1 MIKYIKLLFFI
12 ILVLIMKAIIN
23 LIIISSLFY
32 LSIDGIITLS
42 LIAKIIIKY
51 FLFNSA
57 IFLLQIIKKIQF
69 IFEHTHILEIIIT
82 KAFKLS
88 DYKNWNIQI
97 LSQLNGGP
105 QICLII

>member
-1 MIKYIKLLFFI
+1 MIKYIKSPFFT
-12 ILVLIMKAIIN
+12 ILVLITKAIIN

-32 LSIDGIITLS
+32 SSIDGTIKLS
-42 LIAKIIIKY
+42 SIAKTTIKY

-57 IFLLQIIKKIQF
+57 IFLFQIICKIQF

-97 LSQLNGGP
+97 LPQLNGGP